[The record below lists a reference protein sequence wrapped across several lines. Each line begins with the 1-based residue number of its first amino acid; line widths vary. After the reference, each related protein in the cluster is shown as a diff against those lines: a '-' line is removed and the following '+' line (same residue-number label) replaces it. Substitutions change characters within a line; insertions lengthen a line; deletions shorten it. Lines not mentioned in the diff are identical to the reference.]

1 MRPSRLIIVGP
12 AAALL
17 LLASNAHAGETMRVY
32 TCIQDNA
39 NKWQMSQP
47 VEHYE
52 LGKMPTWAD
61 CLAWRNGDPGPA
73 YEWSYGLTAATTT
86 TTTAE
91 TVPPATTTTAPP
103 DTTIPPTTSQAYT
116 TTTYE
121 PPTTAPQEP
130 AYEANTTTTALPLAT
145 YPTTTQPPETTL
157 VTVLET
163 TTTVTETVPPT
174 TPPVTTVQ
182 PSPAIEAQAQGFTN
196 DLAPGVSPTA
206 ARVVVLSTIGSFML
220 SPSPTTRRKSDSGK
234 TGRRS

>member
-12 AAALL
+12 VAALL
-17 LLASNAHAGETMRVY
+17 LLASNAHAGDTMRVY
-32 TCIQDNA
+32 TCVASSTDS
-39 NKWQMSQP
+39 WQMSQP

-52 LGKMPTWAD
+52 QGYYPRWTD

-73 YEWSYGLTAATTT
+73 YQWSYGLTAATTT

-91 TVPPATTTTAPP
+91 TVQPATTTTAPV
-103 DTTIPPTTSQAYT
+103 DTTTPPTTSPAYT

-121 PPTTAPQEP
+121 PTTTELPVP
-130 AYEANTTTTALPLAT
+130 ASVANTTTTTEPLAT

-157 VTVLET
+157 VTTLET
-163 TTTVTETVPPT
+163 TTTLTETTTTTTTVVTE
-174 TPPVTTVQ
+174 
-182 PSPAIEAQAQGFTN
+182 PSPAIKPQAQGFTE

-220 SPSPTTRRKSDSGK
+220 SPSPNARRKSDSGK
-234 TGRRS
+234 TGRRN